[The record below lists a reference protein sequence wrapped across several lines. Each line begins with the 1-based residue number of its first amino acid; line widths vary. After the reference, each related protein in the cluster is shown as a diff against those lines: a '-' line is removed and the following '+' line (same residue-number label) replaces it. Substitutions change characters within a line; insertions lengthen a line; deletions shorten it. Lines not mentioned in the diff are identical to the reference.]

1 MVYLL
6 AMLLFFGAC
15 QEEDWGGQSMG
26 GNWLTLD
33 LQTSAVSTRAPI
45 VGEDRFNEN
54 VVTSVD
60 VYFFADGQETT
71 AGYLYAQ
78 TGLVPEGSTLQV
90 ELDKSVILD
99 NSTYYIY
106 VVANRTD
113 NNFTDASGNTLAALK
128 QRTITTNW
136 KEGYTENE
144 SVTEESLVMDGST
157 TVTVKAEGTEGHV
170 VLTRA
175 MAKVMLYAAAEK
187 SIEMDNV
194 TYIPTLDRMNVTMVY
209 GVKRT
214 NLEGTYAVTSS
225 DNVESSDYITR
236 MRRDYTSNTITETI
250 TDGEDA
256 EEPRAPVPPGAFRR
270 VFAVFQPVVSQ
281 LFLRKFRRRGE
292 KSFCFL

>member
-99 NSTYYIY
+99 NST
-106 VVANRTD
+106 
-113 NNFTDASGNTLAALK
+113 
-128 QRTITTNW
+128 
-136 KEGYTENE
+136 
-144 SVTEESLVMDGST
+144 
-157 TVTVKAEGTEGHV
+157 
-170 VLTRA
+170 
-175 MAKVMLYAAAEK
+175 
-187 SIEMDNV
+187 
-194 TYIPTLDRMNVTMVY
+194 
-209 GVKRT
+209 
-214 NLEGTYAVTSS
+214 
-225 DNVESSDYITR
+225 
-236 MRRDYTSNTITETI
+236 
-250 TDGEDA
+250 
-256 EEPRAPVPPGAFRR
+256 
-270 VFAVFQPVVSQ
+270 
-281 LFLRKFRRRGE
+281 
-292 KSFCFL
+292 